1 MTISLIPSMDV
12 ISDIEYCSPLTCF
25 YSNSLCCV
33 LDEQGKLR
41 ILKYDLGEYLLK
53 IFSGVPVFYYG
64 EQEYNYKESYEFSSS
79 WTINPQL
86 SLIESPE
93 YLSRASESCS
103 FFEVE
108 NYTINVI
115 GIDDYDISWQITNKK
130 TKERKELNYDS
141 LAVIFNERVY
151 VRNYAEVIALDNSF
165 VQRWQLKCKNSQ
177 ATGFRRSRFFADSY
191 LIYVSFREEPSSKK
205 PWPGD
210 TVNVVCLDTGNIIW
224 SYTFDNP
231 VMSVMHHNNSIVV
244 GTDVHGFIL
253 DAATGDMTL
262 QFASP
267 YNIMD
272 MKPVY
277 IDGDYQ
283 GQIRSESRLWTD
295 GHYLYFTG
303 SSGNQLHIYTM
314 DGCLFSGPH
323 QIPQGYRFEAKKQ
336 CFYLNGKSYIPVSTD
351 DQAFNLVDF
360 GVVIIDP
367 LSLTPETS
375 ITLEAGPER
384 ALVHQVH
391 DKKTES
397 YQLKMTVD
405 EAAGNARDDLIRY
418 AEIEVKRIAARFGDQ
433 RWTNKEKNKKF
444 NGQIQ
449 LTITGS
455 AVMKQTCQK
464 MLDILVERVHLWAK
478 ESDIDAG
485 NRKESIKVTWEWL
498 TK

>member
-1 MTISLIPSMDV
+1 MSMMFV
-12 ISDIEYCSPLTCF
+12 PTLEFL
-25 YSNSLCCV
+25 
-33 LDEQGKLR
+33 GKLYCDR
-41 ILKYDLGEYLLK
+41 DFVYLAGAEHAAVINDKVNYKIFKYD
-53 IFSGVPVFYYG
+53 IGVY
-64 EQEYNYKESYEFSSS
+64 
-79 WTINPQL
+79 
-86 SLIESPE
+86 
-93 YLSRASESCS
+93 
-103 FFEVE
+103 
-108 NYTINVI
+108 
-115 GIDDYDISWQITNKK
+115 
-130 TKERKELNYDS
+130 
-141 LAVIFNERVY
+141 Y
-151 VRNYAEVIALDNSF
+151 VRNINGGVSTYFGSEYDDYHSCYQLTCDEKVVEVPELVQLVSEGIDSFNFKNYFINVLTNDDYETHWEVINKAGGEQITFNYDGYAVHQNGRVF
-165 VQRWQLKCKNSQ
+165 VREYDAVIGLEEDLTVRWRVECDNSQ